1 MGSYISKIVETL
13 SLLELTDWQDWPANE
28 IQGPSTGVIDLTL
41 SFDVDSGDLN
51 SGPHAQRQSFHQLY
65 YFLSTLLV
73 NVIS

>member
-51 SGPHAQRQSFHQLY
+51 SGGQD
-65 YFLSTLLV
+65 
-73 NVIS
+73 